1 MERFRF
7 PFGMWVRSA
16 MLAAVL
22 IAAAEA
28 RADPTP
34 ISVSAAAMAD
44 GRARFEEGLKL
55 AEQGQHDAARLKFSQ
70 AWSVLRAP
78 AVLYNLAR
86 AEQLSGHL
94 IDALHHF
101 REFAK
106 MTDPKIDDRQRQ
118 AAADNISEI
127 SKRVSQIDIEAPP
140 HARVSIDGRPV
151 ESDLDDPVAVLPGTH
166 VVEAIAGGKVKR
178 VTVDCQAGLVAKAKL
193 AEDASAPAANHNP
206 APAPSQRP
214 ADSTP
219 PPSSSR
225 GAAGWAVPIGLG
237 AFGVIGL
244 ATGVGFAAASQSSKE
259 EAETLRRSNPG
270 LCANPPSAA
279 CAIYDEKR
287 SSAQSQATVA
297 WIGYAAGGI
306 FLAGAIALWVLWPTD
321 EKTSSTARSVRVTP
335 ALGPRMGGAALHVS
349 F

>member
-1 MERFRF
+1 M
-7 PFGMWVRSA
+7 V
-16 MLAAVL
+16 AAILV
-22 IAAAEA
+22 AAAEA
-28 RADPTP
+28 RADPLPT
-34 ISVSAAAMAD
+34 SVSAAAMAD

-55 AEQGQHDAARLKFSQ
+55 AEQGQHDAARLKFNQ
-70 AWSVLRAP
+70 AWSVLKAP

-106 MTDPKIDDRQRQ
+106 MTDPKIDDKQRQ
-118 AAADNISEI
+118 AAADNIAEL
-127 SKRVSQIDIEAPP
+127 SKRVSQIAIEAPP
-140 HARVSIDGRPV
+140 HARVSIDGRAV

-178 VTVDCQAGLVAKAKL
+178 VTVECQAGLVAKAKL
-193 AEDASAPAANHNP
+193 VEDAPSPASAGNGDPPLAG
-206 APAPSQRP
+206 RP
-214 ADSTP
+214 ADTTP

-225 GAAGWAVPIGLG
+225 SAVGWAVPIGLG
-237 AFGVIGL
+237 ALGVIGL
-244 ATGVGFAAASQSSKE
+244 ATGVGFGSASQSSKE
-259 EAETLRRSNPG
+259 ESETIRRSNPG

-279 CAIYDEKR
+279 CATYDEKR
-287 SSAQSQATVA
+287 SSAESQATAA

-306 FLAGAIALWVLWPTD
+306 LLAGAIATWVFWPTD
-321 EKTSSTARSVRVTP
+321 GKTASTARAVRVVP
-335 ALGPRMGGAALHVS
+335 ALGPRTGGAALHLS